1 MDSLGRTGGA
11 VIQHSSVFYVGFG
24 FAIWAIAT
32 VIFRLFGETFFI
44 SENSIV
50 MLLIF
55 VVTGISLYLL
65 TTFILNIRRAQS
77 SESLSAVIFLVLP
90 GMLLDSVVVMSFS
103 RFFPNLNEETAAPFT
118 AWLLF
123 AYAAVLI
130 TGKLYKPKSI

>member
-1 MDSLGRTGGA
+1 MGSLGRTGGA
-11 VIQHSSVFYVGFG
+11 VIKHSNVFFVGFG

-32 VIFRLFGETFFI
+32 IIFRLFGEVYFI
-44 SENSIV
+44 FENSIV

-65 TTFILNIRRAQS
+65 TTFILNIRKAQS

-103 RFFPNLNEETAAPFT
+103 RFFPNLTEETAAPF
-118 AWLLF
+118 AGWLLF
-123 AYAAVLI
+123 AYATVLI
-130 TGKLYKPKSI
+130 TGKLPKSKPI